1 MARKISVS
9 IECDIDCMATE
20 EEEKVIKKIDELD
33 YTSEEYDDL
42 YSELTDKLETL
53 LSDRISKE
61 LEKLNGTGK
70 IVTIDVMW

>member
-9 IECDIDCMATE
+9 IECDIDCVATE
-20 EEEKVIKKIDELD
+20 EEEKIVKQLEVLD

-42 YSELTDKLETL
+42 YAELTDKLETL

-61 LEKLNGTGK
+61 LDKLNGTGR
-70 IVTIDVMW
+70 ILTIDIMW

>member
-9 IECDIDCMATE
+9 IQCDIDCVATE
-20 EEEKVIKKIDELD
+20 EEEKIIKKIEDLD

-42 YSELTDKLETL
+42 YAELTDKLETL

-61 LEKLNGTGK
+61 LEKLKGTGR
-70 IVTIDVMW
+70 ILTIDIMW